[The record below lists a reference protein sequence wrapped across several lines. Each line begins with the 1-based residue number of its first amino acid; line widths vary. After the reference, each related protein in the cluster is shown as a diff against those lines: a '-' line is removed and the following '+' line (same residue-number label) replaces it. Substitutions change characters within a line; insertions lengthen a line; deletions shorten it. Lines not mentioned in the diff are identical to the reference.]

1 MEMPGE
7 LIVRGFATE
16 APLPSS
22 LIFGKKANGHP
33 QAGFEI
39 DAAMRERLP
48 SDSAERARGF
58 P

>member
-1 MEMPGE
+1 MPGE